1 MMYLIPDIFFLS
13 CCFFLLGIGYSG
25 SVTRDRLLGIGYMVK
40 ELRVRILY
48 D

>member
-13 CCFFLLGIGYSG
+13 RCFFLLGIS
-25 SVTRDRLLGIGYMVK
+25 YMIK

>member
-13 CCFFLLGIGYSG
+13 CCFFLLGIGY
-25 SVTRDRLLGIGYMVK
+25 MVK

>member
-13 CCFFLLGIGYSG
+13 CCFLS
-25 SVTRDRLLGIGYMVK
+25 LGIGYMVK